1 MSISVT
7 KVLKR
12 ISNEILLRERYESA
26 KMQLG
31 KGRAMFEKVIQQLV
45 DLPGWSHLGLICFT
59 EIENREV
66 LKKYLPELTDEELKV
81 EQTNDILDII
91 FYSFQFILTKA
102 EIEDSENRLFKML
115 SKFSFKQ
122 FQKKW
127 LQCLSLE
134 DQAEQEDDS
143 YESLASLL
151 LGSQYVSFRSQE
163 VSSLQDKTYSRL
175 VGGAELHSQLSSPLP
190 DSVAFQDIK
199 NKALGNISR

>member
-1 MSISVT
+1 
-7 KVLKR
+7 
-12 ISNEILLRERYESA
+12 
-26 KMQLG
+26 MQLG

-66 LKKYLPELTDEELKV
+66 LKKYLPELTEEELKAI
-81 EQTNDILDII
+81 QTSNILDII

-102 EIEDSENRLFKML
+102 EIEDSENKLFKTL
-115 SKFSFKQ
+115 PKFSYKLNRK

-127 LQCLSLE
+127 LQCLFLE
-134 DQAEQEDDS
+134 DQAEREDDS

-175 VGGAELHSQLSSPLP
+175 VGGAGSHSQPFTP
-190 DSVAFQDIK
+190 IPETVTFQDIK
-199 NKALGNISR
+199 NKPLGNISR

>member
-1 MSISVT
+1 
-7 KVLKR
+7 
-12 ISNEILLRERYESA
+12 
-26 KMQLG
+26 
-31 KGRAMFEKVIQQLV
+31 MFEKVIQQLV
-45 DLPGWSHLGLICFT
+45 ELPGWSHLGLICFT

-66 LKKYLPELTDEELKV
+66 LKQYLPELTEEDLKV
-81 EQTNDILDII
+81 NGTENI
-91 FYSFQFILTKA
+91 FYLLLFSQFILTKA
-102 EIEDSENRLFKML
+102 EIEDSRNMLMKML
-115 SKFSFKQ
+115 SKFTNKLNRNQ

-127 LQCLSLE
+127 LEDLSLE
-134 DQAEQEDDS
+134 DQDVPEEDDS
-143 YESLASLL
+143 YSSLASLL

>member
-1 MSISVT
+1 MSLQKLQLVSN
-7 KVLKR
+7 LK
-12 ISNEILLRERYESA
+12 LLRERYESA

-175 VGGAELHSQLSSPLP
+175 VGGAGSHSQPFTPIP
-190 DSVAFQDIK
+190 DTVSFQDIK
-199 NKALGNISR
+199 NKPLGDISR

>member
-1 MSISVT
+1 M
-7 KVLKR
+7 VLFP
-12 ISNEILLRERYESA
+12 ISNLKLFRERYESA

-66 LKKYLPELTDEELKV
+66 LKKYLPELTEEELKV

-102 EIEDSENRLFKML
+102 EIEDSENKLFKTL
-115 SKFSFKQ
+115 SKFSSKLKRKQ

-134 DQAEQEDDS
+134 DQAEKEDDS

-175 VGGAELHSQLSSPLP
+175 VGGAGSHSQPFTPIP
-190 DSVAFQDIK
+190 DTVTFQDIK
-199 NKALGNISR
+199 NKPLGDISR

>member
-1 MSISVT
+1 
-7 KVLKR
+7 
-12 ISNEILLRERYESA
+12 
-26 KMQLG
+26 
-31 KGRAMFEKVIQQLV
+31 MFEKVIQQLV
-45 DLPGWSHLGLICFT
+45 ELPGWSHLGLICFT

-66 LKKYLPELTDEELKV
+66 LKKYLPELIEEELKV
-81 EQTNDILDII
+81 NSRLKKSLLISLK
-91 FYSFQFILTKA
+91 YKMFQFILTK
-102 EIEDSENRLFKML
+102 EE
-115 SKFSFKQ
+115 
-122 FQKKW
+122 
-127 LQCLSLE
+127 LE
-134 DQAEQEDDS
+134 DPSNLWLHCLQIHQGHHEDDS

>member
-1 MSISVT
+1 
-7 KVLKR
+7 
-12 ISNEILLRERYESA
+12 
-26 KMQLG
+26 MQLG

-81 EQTNDILDII
+81 KETNDILDII

-102 EIEDSENRLFKML
+102 EIEDSENKLFKML

-134 DQAEQEDDS
+134 DQAEKEDDS

-175 VGGAELHSQLSSPLP
+175 VGGAGSYSQPFTPIP
-190 DSVAFQDIK
+190 DTVSFQDIK
-199 NKALGNISR
+199 NKPLGDISR

>member
-1 MSISVT
+1 MSRLFVSISNS
-7 KVLKR
+7 KLF
-12 ISNEILLRERYESA
+12 RERYESA

-31 KGRAMFEKVIQQLV
+31 KGGAMFEKVIQQLV

-102 EIEDSENRLFKML
+102 EIEDSENKLFKLL
-115 SKFSFKQ
+115 SKFKLKRKQ

-134 DQAEQEDDS
+134 DQAEQKDDS

-175 VGGAELHSQLSSPLP
+175 VGGAGSHSQPFTPIP
-190 DSVAFQDIK
+190 DTVSFQDIK
-199 NKALGNISR
+199 NKPLGDISR

>member
-1 MSISVT
+1 
-7 KVLKR
+7 
-12 ISNEILLRERYESA
+12 
-26 KMQLG
+26 MQLG

-66 LKKYLPELTDEELKV
+66 LKKYLPELTEEELKV

-134 DQAEQEDDS
+134 DQAEKEDDS

-175 VGGAELHSQLSSPLP
+175 VGGAGSHSQPFTP
-190 DSVAFQDIK
+190 IPETVTFQDIK
-199 NKALGNISR
+199 NKPLGDISRYKMRESFEFFVN